1 MEKIERNKEA
11 EVPAA
16 VEPDP
21 FPAATK
27 SETTGSGSAWVTEP
41 PKVVETLQGSSSADN
56 SLLAPVAT
64 TVDPPLATPSS
75 QAVASEPVTA
85 GMRPA
90 TVQPSVKIETPPVKT
105 EPVEKPRRSVV
116 SSEKDKKR
124 RERTVRVRER
134 DTESDVVVRRES
146 GRKPVIAERVDD
158 DDPRTRRAVV
168 GEPRRGREVI
178 IEEPRRSAD
187 FFSILFGGGN

>member
-1 MEKIERNKEA
+1 MPSPIVVFTAGMGVVALAIGAGFAAPYFLSASPKAPVQTVLINRLINRPDPPPPTVEKIERNKEA

-41 PKVVETLQGSSSADN
+41 PKVAETPKAPAAPTIPF
-56 SLLAPVAT
+56 LAPVAT

-105 EPVEKPRRSVV
+105 EVEKAAPVGR
-116 SSEKDKKR
+116 EF
-124 RERTVRVRER
+124 RER
-134 DTESDVVVRRES
+134 
-146 GRKPVIAERVDD
+146 
-158 DDPRTRRAVV
+158 
-168 GEPRRGREVI
+168 
-178 IEEPRRSAD
+178 
-187 FFSILFGGGN
+187 